1 MDGMTPASRTPAPEA
16 APRPPGL
23 RERKKLRTRLAIR
36 RAAFAL
42 FREQGYDATTVE
54 RIAERADVSPSTV
67 ARYFPAKED
76 IVLTDAYEPL
86 LEELLRHRPA
96 DEPVPET
103 LRWVL
108 RRLTALPPGGPPHHD
123 DLLLRVRLLAEVPAV
138 RARLLESGS
147 GTARLM
153 RRALAARTGRDESDP
168 EVRLYAMG
176 LTGALLEAMALWVEG
191 GCRDD
196 LARLADHALDVF
208 RDLPDTR

>member
-1 MDGMTPASRTPAPEA
+1 
-16 APRPPGL
+16 
-23 RERKKLRTRLAIR
+23 
-36 RAAFAL
+36 
-42 FREQGYDATTVE
+42 
-54 RIAERADVSPSTV
+54 
-67 ARYFPAKED
+67 
-76 IVLTDAYEPL
+76 
-86 LEELLRHRPA
+86 
-96 DEPVPET
+96 
-103 LRWVL
+103 VL

-153 RRALAARTGRDESDP
+153 RRALAARDESDP